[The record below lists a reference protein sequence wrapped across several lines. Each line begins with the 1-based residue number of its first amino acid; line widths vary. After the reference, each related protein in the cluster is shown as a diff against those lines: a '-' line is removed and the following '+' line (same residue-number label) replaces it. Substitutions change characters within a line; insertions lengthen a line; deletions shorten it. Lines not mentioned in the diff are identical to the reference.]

1 MNNESKA
8 LKILAFSGSL
18 KAESLNQKLVREA
31 AAIAADR
38 GADVTV
44 ISLRDYPLPLFNEEL
59 EQEDIPEVT
68 ALREL
73 FSQADALLIAS
84 PEYNGSLTAA
94 LKNAIDW
101 VSRPN
106 PDSAYQPHF
115 SRQSAAIIATSPG
128 ALGGLRG
135 LNHLREILSNLG
147 TLVMPAPLAVPK
159 AYEAI
164 NGEGQL
170 VDSALKQ
177 RLTAQLEQL
186 LTIKRL

>member
-44 ISLRDYPLPLFNEEL
+44 RSLRDYPLPLFNEEL

-84 PEYNGSLTAA
+84 PEYNGS
-94 LKNAIDW
+94 
-101 VSRPN
+101 
-106 PDSAYQPHF
+106 
-115 SRQSAAIIATSPG
+115 
-128 ALGGLRG
+128 
-135 LNHLREILSNLG
+135 
-147 TLVMPAPLAVPK
+147 
-159 AYEAI
+159 
-164 NGEGQL
+164 
-170 VDSALKQ
+170 
-177 RLTAQLEQL
+177 
-186 LTIKRL
+186 